1 MPNFL
6 LCCCLLFQPTNHFSD
21 KYFAWFFLISSI
33 SGVQKRISTFS
44 STSSLPSNP
53 PNSTRSS
60 HPPNS
65 SFFSLP
71 LSRRKIIDHWIFLS
85 PLPPKKFTIRSFPP
99 RLRFSALKIG
109 LNRSDRGRRG
119 AAAAIV
125 EQREIGLQNRGGV
138 TWRSKDRGQWIIDRQ
153 FDDGGV
159 RGDRGH
165 GGDAEGNDIL
175 SGQVE
180 ER

>member
-1 MPNFL
+1 M
-6 LCCCLLFQPTNHFSD
+6 
-21 KYFAWFFLISSI
+21 
-33 SGVQKRISTFS
+33 
-44 STSSLPSNP
+44 
-53 PNSTRSS
+53 
-60 HPPNS
+60 
-65 SFFSLP
+65 
-71 LSRRKIIDHWIFLS
+71 IDHWIFLLPS
-85 PLPPKKFTIRSFPP
+85 PLPPQKKFIIIRSFSP

-109 LNRSDRGRRG
+109 LNRSNRGRRG
-119 AAAAIV
+119 AAAAAAIV

-138 TWRSKDRGQWIIDRQ
+138 TWRSEDRGQWIIDRQ

>member
-6 LCCCLLFQPTNHFSD
+6 LCCCLLFQPTNHSSD

-71 LSRRKIIDHWIFLS
+71 LSRRKITDHWIFLS
-85 PLPPKKFTIRSFPP
+85 LPPKKFTIRSFPP